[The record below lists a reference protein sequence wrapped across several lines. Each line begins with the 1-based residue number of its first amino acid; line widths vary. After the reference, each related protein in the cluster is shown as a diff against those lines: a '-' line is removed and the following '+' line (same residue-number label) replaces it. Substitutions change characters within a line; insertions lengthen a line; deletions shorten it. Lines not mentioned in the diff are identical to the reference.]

1 MDNKNSSEINTIKN
15 ETISKLKDNN
25 EIINNV
31 NNDNSLDEELLK
43 NEDIKKTESNSSKY
57 EKAFDENNSSSSSKD
72 VRIKNKSTIS
82 KNDFENDKFISKQNS
97 QNFAKEDFIK
107 PKDWNYTNDINI
119 FELEQKYQEIQN
131 SINLSEYNSLQTSI
145 KKCNL
150 DYIFKNDNLTYNV
163 GPISTLESLVES
175 NFVYD
180 VTRKEDMYIH
190 ILMLEKYL
198 YRWRLI
204 NGDGNC
210 FYRAIIFSF
219 LENIIITNNILLFRE
234 FLILFKEKIN
244 VNNKNISS
252 KPYIKN
258 YVQKIDKTLIIQI
271 LFHLCECMDN
281 KAGNVYEIL
290 VKSFNFCPPF
300 DLGMIYFTRY
310 LIYEF
315 ILENADKVYNPDF
328 ALKIGNLLPDEFIT
342 PKGDFLYEQF
352 FEQQLLKMNTDAEKI
367 IIYLTPFV
375 LKIDLN
381 IIMYNFESG
390 ETVTPKLF
398 KCGLENKI
406 SIDVLFRVTHYD
418 ILYNEKYYDTYK
430 NYFERYAYKSIILK
444 VINLKELNQLRN
456 INTDSATKKTYN
468 NNINKNINDNII
480 NINDYNINQ
489 NYDNMGLNVCV
500 SCSKNYNKQNPFYLC
515 TKCIT
520 NELENHILLIYLDY
534 LVKITNLNLKN
545 HLNILLTFENFMNQ
559 ASCTIQNIRMNL
571 MEVISLSGKN
581 FHDYIKSI
589 KKKICVQCQ
598 QNVKYPEGYSLP
610 CGCHL
615 CSDLCFQKYFQF
627 LLIQDFEFLKTSNKK
642 FSVFE
647 YCFCGYKFQ
656 FNDYCYFYK
665 IFSKKEFQK
674 TLKLVIINNWNQKC
688 LTCLREFSNQMKFY
702 QLELKDKQLSDIYDI
717 KKFKHIICQYCNK
730 KDIKEIECQIC
741 LSIHKV
747 VNVKKYSEDDDDC
760 IIF

>member
-1 MDNKNSSEINTIKN
+1 M
-15 ETISKLKDNN
+15 
-25 EIINNV
+25 V
-31 NNDNSLDEELLK
+31 
-43 NEDIKKTESNSSKY
+43 
-57 EKAFDENNSSSSSKD
+57 
-72 VRIKNKSTIS
+72 
-82 KNDFENDKFISKQNS
+82 
-97 QNFAKEDFIK
+97 
-107 PKDWNYTNDINI
+107 
-119 FELEQKYQEIQN
+119 
-131 SINLSEYNSLQTSI
+131 
-145 KKCNL
+145 
-150 DYIFKNDNLTYNV
+150 
-163 GPISTLESLVES
+163 
-175 NFVYD
+175 
-180 VTRKEDMYIH
+180 
-190 ILMLEKYL
+190 
-198 YRWRLI
+198 
-204 NGDGNC
+204 
-210 FYRAIIFSF
+210 
-219 LENIIITNNILLFRE
+219 
-234 FLILFKEKIN
+234 
-244 VNNKNISS
+244 
-252 KPYIKN
+252 
-258 YVQKIDKTLIIQI
+258 
-271 LFHLCECMDN
+271 
-281 KAGNVYEIL
+281 
-290 VKSFNFCPPF
+290 
-300 DLGMIYFTRY
+300 
-310 LIYEF
+310 
-315 ILENADKVYNPDF
+315 
-328 ALKIGNLLPDEFIT
+328 
-342 PKGDFLYEQF
+342 
-352 FEQQLLKMNTDAEKI
+352 
-367 IIYLTPFV
+367 
-375 LKIDLN
+375 
-381 IIMYNFESG
+381 
-390 ETVTPKLF
+390 
-398 KCGLENKI
+398 
-406 SIDVLFRVTHYD
+406 
-418 ILYNEKYYDTYK
+418 
-430 NYFERYAYKSIILK
+430 
-444 VINLKELNQLRN
+444 
-456 INTDSATKKTYN
+456 
-468 NNINKNINDNII
+468 
-480 NINDYNINQ
+480 
-489 NYDNMGLNVCV
+489 LNVCV
-500 SCSKNYNKQNPFYLC
+500 SCGNNYYKQNPFYLC

-520 NELENHILLIYLDY
+520 NELENQILLIYLDY

-760 IIF
+760 IIL